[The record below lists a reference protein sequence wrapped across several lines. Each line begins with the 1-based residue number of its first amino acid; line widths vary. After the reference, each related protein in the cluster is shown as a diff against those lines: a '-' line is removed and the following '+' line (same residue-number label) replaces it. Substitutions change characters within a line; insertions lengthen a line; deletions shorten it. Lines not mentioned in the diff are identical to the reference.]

1 MCIIEWIFLPTKNLP
16 PFCVVVFSNLFS
28 KKIDDTSRLLD
39 EMKWNP
45 RTVNSYPLSVTQLII
60 QVIQAACFF
69 FVLWCHLT
77 FSFDQVGRSPNS
89 QHHCSWHYID
99 VGEGNWDFDELNEVL
114 LWFDSKFTH
123 FVVYW
128 FWQSV
133 KCTFRA

>member
-1 MCIIEWIFLPTKNLP
+1 MNEFSFLRRTYLSFALWCFPTSSARKLIIHLEYW
-16 PFCVVVFSNLFS
+16 
-28 KKIDDTSRLLD
+28 
-39 EMKWNP
+39 MKWNEILALWI
-45 RTVNSYPLSVTQLII
+45 VILLSVTQLII
-60 QVIQAACFF
+60 QVIQAASFF

-77 FSFDQVGRSPNS
+77 FSFDQVDRSPNS

-114 LWFDSKFTH
+114 LWIDSKFTH